1 MLKKIIYISLALAMF
16 ACASAKSSYACSC
29 VASPA
34 PVKEQIQGAFSSADA
49 VVSGEVVEISESP
62 ADKDTLIV
70 KFKIAKSWK
79 GKNQPEITIK
89 TAKEGA
95 MCGYSFTTG
104 QKYLVYAYGTGDALS
119 TDNCSRTAML
129 GKKSDA
135 KYLDKLKRKMKSSK

>member
-1 MLKKIIYISLALAMF
+1 MKKYIYICFALAMF
-16 ACASAKSSYACSC
+16 LFASAESSYACSC
-29 VASPA
+29 LASPA

-49 VVSGEVVEISESP
+49 VFSGEVVEIIESP

-79 GKNQPEITIK
+79 GKAQPEVTIK
-89 TAKEGA
+89 TAKESA

-104 QKYLVYAYGTGDALS
+104 QKYIVYAYGAGDALS

-129 GKKSDA
+129 GKKNDA
-135 KYLDKLKRKMKSSK
+135 KYLDKLKRKVKRSK